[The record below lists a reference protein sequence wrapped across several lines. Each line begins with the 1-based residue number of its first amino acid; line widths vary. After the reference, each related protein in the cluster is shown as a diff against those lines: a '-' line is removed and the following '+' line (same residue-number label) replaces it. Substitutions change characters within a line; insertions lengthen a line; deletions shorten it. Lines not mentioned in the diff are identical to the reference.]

1 MKKLLIAGLLA
12 LAAPPL
18 ALAQGEAPRGALQV
32 DARSEIAAALFAAS
46 ATQAAAERAA
56 DAKLRAQAAEIAR
69 LRREGSANR
78 TQIAALEERYVADLA
93 AKDRAYAQEIAV
105 FRAAVTD
112 IAATPEG
119 IAALARFNAGD
130 EIGALAVLDQLRA
143 ARDKARQVRAN
154 IESAAEGR
162 RIATLALEAQGR
174 GRLAAAAVIARYEEV
189 TRLDPGVH
197 WDWVDLGRL
206 YVDAGNLPQARR
218 AAERAAETAGDARD
232 RSVAA
237 GALGDVQVLQG
248 DLRAAL
254 QSFEQIVAIIQRL
267 AAADP
272 SSASLQR
279 DVSVSLERVG
289 DVAIAQGD
297 LAGARGRF
305 EQSLAIFQRLA
316 AADPSSARLQR
327 DVWVSM

>member
-1 MKKLLIAGLLA
+1 MRGILLA
-12 LAAPPL
+12 GCFGLVLAAVGPH
-18 ALAQGEAPRGALQV
+18 AHAQPQAAVVQV

-197 WDWVDLGRL
+197 WDWVELGRL

-272 SSASLQR
+272 SSA
-279 DVSVSLERVG
+279 
-289 DVAIAQGD
+289 
-297 LAGARGRF
+297 
-305 EQSLAIFQRLA
+305 
-316 AADPSSARLQR
+316 RLQR